1 LSQIPRKLTLVKFAV
16 IYLPIIVGLI
26 FTATGITYY
35 LDASRT
41 YPSQKLPKYGIIN
54 LASEEFSHTDMMHV
68 QIYQISTQGN
78 YVEARVSLA
87 FEAKEKQVKTF
98 ALQVP
103 HRVENAY
110 AKIAYTDA
118 EKTEVFYDQGDAKVE
133 WKPESDVSII
143 SYEFLGQSGRP
154 WYSVEIGFRWF
165 NAVTRTGYSS
175 YELMVS
181 FSRTNGIAADTSSG
195 LVAINEKVVVMLTVN
210 IPADTRLIDSI
221 PPPSEE
227 VIDWQE
233 ADAGVRSLVFVDEVD
248 FGMTPGW
255 PNLPSFR
262 VAYEVPELK
271 ERYDRLVFDSGLFLG
286 IGIQFLLAGIF
297 DAVKLKD
304 NK

>member
-1 LSQIPRKLTLVKFAV
+1 MVILLLYLVD
-16 IYLPIIVGLI
+16 LWVGVY
-26 FTATGITYY
+26 FR
-35 LDASRT
+35 DR
-41 YPSQKLPKYGIIN
+41 P
-54 LASEEFSHTDMMHV
+54 
-68 QIYQISTQGN
+68 
-78 YVEARVSLA
+78 ARA
-87 FEAKEKQVKTF
+87 
-98 ALQVP
+98 
-103 HRVENAY
+103 
-110 AKIAYTDA
+110 
-118 EKTEVFYDQGDAKVE
+118 
-133 WKPESDVSII
+133 
-143 SYEFLGQSGRP
+143 
-154 WYSVEIGFRWF
+154 
-165 NAVTRTGYSS
+165 TGYSS
-175 YELMVS
+175 YELLVP
-181 FSRTNGIAADTSSG
+181 FSRTDGIAIDSSSG
-195 LVAINEKVVVMLTVN
+195 LRAIGEKVVVMITVN

>member
-1 LSQIPRKLTLVKFAV
+1 MSNILRKLTLVRFTV
-16 IYLPIIVGLI
+16 IYLPIIVGLV
-26 FTATGITYY
+26 FTAIGTTYY

-41 YPSQKLPKYGIIN
+41 YPGRKLPKYGIIN
-54 LASEEFSHTDMMHV
+54 LASQEFSPTDVMRVTIH
-68 QIYQISTQGN
+68 QISTQEN
-78 YVEARVSLA
+78 YVETSIQLSI
-87 FEAKEKQVKTF
+87 EAKEKEVKTF

-110 AKIAYTDA
+110 AKIAYMDA
-118 EKTEVFYDQGDAKVE
+118 EKTDTFLDAGDAKVD

-143 SYEFLGQSGRP
+143 SHEFLPRSGNP

-165 NAVTRTGYSS
+165 NVVTRTGFSS
-175 YELMVS
+175 YELMVP
-181 FSRTNGIAADTSSG
+181 FSRTNDIAVDASSG
-195 LVAINEKVVVMLTVN
+195 LTAIREKATVMLTVYL
-210 IPADTRLIDSI
+210 PADTRLIDSI

-227 VIDWQE
+227 VIDWQ
-233 ADAGVRSLVFVDEVD
+233 DSDVGLRSLVFVNEVD

-262 VAYEVPELK
+262 VEFEVPELS
-271 ERYDRLVFDSGLFLG
+271 ERYNRLVFDSGLFLG

-297 DAVKLKD
+297 DAIKLRD

>member
-1 LSQIPRKLTLVKFAV
+1 LPNILQKLTPVKLAV
-16 IYLPIIVGLI
+16 IYLPIIIGLI

-35 LDASRT
+35 LDASQT
-41 YPSQKLPKYGIIN
+41 YPSLKLPQYGILC
-54 LASEEFSHTDMMHV
+54 LASEEFSPTDMLRV
-68 QIYQISTQGN
+68 QVYEISTQGN
-78 YVEARVSLA
+78 YVEVRVSLTL
-87 FEAKEKQVKTF
+87 EAKDKVKTF

-118 EKTEVFYDQGDAKVE
+118 EKTAVYYDQGNAKVE
-133 WKPESDVSII
+133 WRPESDVSVI
-143 SYEFLGQSGRP
+143 SYEFHGQLGNP

-165 NAVTRTGYSS
+165 DTVTRTGYSS
-175 YELMVS
+175 YELMVP
-181 FSRTNGIAADTSSG
+181 FSRANGIAADASSG
-195 LVAINEKVVVMLTVN
+195 LVAIGGKVVVMLTVN

-233 ADAGVRSLVFVDEVD
+233 ADAGVRSLVFSDEVD

-262 VAYEVPELK
+262 VAYEVPELR
-271 ERYDRLVFDSGLFLG
+271 ERYSRLVFDSGLFLG
-286 IGIQFLLAGIF
+286 IGIQFLLAGVF
-297 DAVKLKD
+297 DAIKLRDK
-304 NK
+304 K